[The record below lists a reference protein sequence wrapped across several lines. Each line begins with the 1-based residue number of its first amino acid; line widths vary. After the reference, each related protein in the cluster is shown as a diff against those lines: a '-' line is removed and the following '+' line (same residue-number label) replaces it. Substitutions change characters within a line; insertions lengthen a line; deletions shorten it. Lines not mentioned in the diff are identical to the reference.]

1 MAQGMLDL
9 PKEYNI
15 LAFDY
20 GNSRIGVAVGNN
32 LLKIPHPLVT
42 VGGSSM
48 KDKIAAIEPF
58 ILKWKPAM
66 LVVGMPEA
74 SDNPQKIQLINT
86 IKNFAK
92 ELARK
97 FSMPVNFVD
106 ESYSSSYASNLLN
119 EQGVR
124 GRSQKVML
132 DQLAACAILES
143 FFIMN
148 ANNSLGN

>member
-1 MAQGMLDL
+1 MAQGMPDL

-20 GNSRIGVAVGNN
+20 GNSRIGIAVGNN
-32 LLKIPHPLVT
+32 LLKIPHPLAT
-42 VGGSSM
+42 VGGVSL
-48 KDKIAAIEPF
+48 KDKITAIEPL
-58 ILKWKPAM
+58 ILKWKPAI
-66 LVVGMPEA
+66 LVVGIPES

-92 ELARK
+92 ELGHR
-97 FSMPVNFVD
+97 FSLPVNFVD
-106 ESYSSSYASNLLN
+106 ESYSSSHASNLLN
-119 EQGVR
+119 EQGIR

-143 FFIMN
+143 FFIILPDKV
-148 ANNSLGN
+148 ALS